1 MGMRDGKLY
10 LCAAFFLLL
19 TALRFFLPD
28 WTGQAQSW
36 VRRSVDPAGE
46 CRGFVQALG
55 RQLDGAGLR
64 DGLVAVF
71 RFGEEALS

>member
-1 MGMRDGKLY
+1 MRDGKLY

-28 WTGQAQSW
+28 WTGQAQNW

-55 RQLDGAGLR
+55 QQLDGTGLR

>member
-1 MGMRDGKLY
+1 MRDGKLL

-19 TALRFFLPD
+19 TALRLVFPD
-28 WTGQAQSW
+28 WTGQAQTW
-36 VRRSVDPAGE
+36 VRQRLDPTGE
-46 CRGFVQALG
+46 NRAFVQTLG

-71 RFGEEALS
+71 RLGEEVLP